1 MDESVIFQCC
11 VSSSGDT
18 SNKDIFISECNN
30 DPILAAREANHP
42 GKKEQIDVKVQEK
55 QFTECNEDSS
65 IQRDAI
71 INEENSS
78 DMMTLEDSSVDCF
91 VNVECG
97 TLETD

>member
-1 MDESVIFQCC
+1 MASCIHFIPNVCIVFF
-11 VSSSGDT
+11 
-18 SNKDIFISECNN
+18 IISEYNN

-42 GKKEQIDVKVQEK
+42 GKEQIAVKIQEK
-55 QFTECNEDSS
+55 QITECNEDSS
-65 IQRDAI
+65 IQRNAI

-78 DMMTLEDSSVDCF
+78 DMLTLEDSSVDCF